1 MSAVG
6 GIEAGKAYVRL
17 YTDSSEYLRG
27 LKSAENKLRDF
38 GSKVG
43 SIGSSMARMATVA
56 ALPIALSTKTFS
68 DFEDQML
75 AVQAVSQ
82 ATGKDFE
89 RLYDQAKQLG
99 ATTSFTA
106 GQVAGGQLSLARMG
120 FSPAEI
126 EASIPGVLN
135 LARATGTDLAQA
147 ADIAA
152 GTLRAFSLEAGE
164 MNRVSDV
171 LVATANNSAQTLDD
185 LGESMKYVAPVAYQ
199 YGLSVE
205 QTAKALGVL
214 ANLQIKGTMAGTSLR
229 QVMLQLTD
237 PAIQKQLEA
246 QGVQILDNTGNL
258 RPLGDVMIDVG
269 RAMAKM
275 TDAGRLALGKDLFGQ
290 RAVTAGLTLATQQF
304 DGLSKAIDNANGV
317 AARTAA
323 TMDSGLGGVLRIL
336 KSAVE
341 GVQIAIGEAVTQQMK
356 EWGTNATEIA
366 AKTKAWI
373 DNNKEL
379 IVAFTSLVAAVGV
392 TSIALIGLGA
402 AAKGT
407 AAMIGLL
414 TLASKGLTAG
424 LGLIVAHPAVA
435 IIVELGI
442 ALGILAKVLN
452 DTSRRSISA
461 AYGLDKLGAASRS
474 AREAGALGSSAT
486 SVMAEKDITAAIRER
501 ITTAEKLADAIEK
514 VRDSWMTSGAKS
526 DMIEQLST
534 EMNRANEEAA
544 ALLKRLK
551 ELREASK
558 AEYSRLETADV
569 PQEEMW
575 EYLRPA
581 KPAETAPQEQ
591 MVTVE
596 QEAEIQ
602 KLEDEL
608 AKLEIENKFRRPGQE
623 KERDAALL
631 ELERQQ
637 QLRDA
642 KSQFGTPGMESAD
655 AQSRILGGINRLFD
669 AKMMAM
675 ELGAREAA
683 FSAIDATRG
692 TFSAEESWRMGLGN
706 KVDDPA
712 KKTAENTAAIATSAE
727 ETARETKM
735 MRHAIQSGLRMGP

>member
-56 ALPIALSTKTFS
+56 ALPIALSTKTFA
-68 DFEDQML
+68 DFQDQML

-120 FSPAEI
+120 FNPAEI

-336 KSAVE
+336 KSAIE
-341 GVQIAIGEAVTQQMK
+341 GVQIAIGEAVTQQMT

-591 MVTVE
+591 MVTAE
-596 QEAEIQ
+596 QEAEIR

-608 AKLEIENKFRRPGQE
+608 AKMEIESKFAGDDKARQQ
-623 KERDAALL
+623 ALI

>member
-56 ALPIALSTKTFS
+56 ALPIALSTKTFA
-68 DFEDQML
+68 DFQDQML

-336 KSAVE
+336 KSAIE

-591 MVTVE
+591 MVTAE
-596 QEAEIQ
+596 QEAEIR

-608 AKLEIENKFRRPGQE
+608 AKMEIESKFAGDDKARQQ
-623 KERDAALL
+623 ALI

-637 QLRDA
+637 RLRDA
-642 KSQFGTPGMESAD
+642 QSQFGTPGMETAD